1 DLVRTL
7 VTAASANPQ
16 GMGALV
22 LPQAVDEKEIVR
34 RMMASAEGV
43 LAAAE
48 LQKPG
53 KSRDTLVDGTRTAL
67 EACAEAHARGLR
79 DGEALG
85 LLGQFP
91 VPGRT
96 FGTPE
101 FKELAAEAAEEYC
114 ACMAEAR
121 FGRAVPL

>member
-1 DLVRTL
+1 MRTL

-96 FGTPE
+96 FGTPGVQGTGRGGGRGILR
-101 FKELAAEAAEEYC
+101 LAWPRRASAAPC
-114 ACMAEAR
+114 R
-121 FGRAVPL
+121 F